1 MEFNKILT
9 IKAGENYVEKGRRF
23 LVLGARQLQDMV
35 LKFQI
40 TDVAG
45 ESCNPQLCVSRLSLA
60 DL

>member
-1 MEFNKILT
+1 MKFNKILT

-23 LVLGARQLQDMV
+23 LVLGARQLQDI
-35 LKFQI
+35 I